1 MDRKLL
7 DYSIAERTDLRNQAI
22 VFCSDKKVLENAI
35 YNLKHSVLS
44 DYITIENLSNLVY
57 KIVYNTFDYDII
69 ETYIKNLFDNYL
81 FLENCFR
88 LLYNME
94 EQTNG

>member
-7 DYSIAERTDLRNQAI
+7 DYSIAERTDLKNQAI
-22 VFCSDKKVLENAI
+22 VFCSDKKVLENTI

-69 ETYIKNLFDNYL
+69 ETYIKNLFDSYL